1 MCQHFAHCV
10 GKRRALRNLYLI
22 LTEHS
27 ALAPKAALRAVD
39 LPKARRGGG
48 TFPDRTISEGSTF

>member
-48 TFPDRTISEGSTF
+48 TFPDRTISEG